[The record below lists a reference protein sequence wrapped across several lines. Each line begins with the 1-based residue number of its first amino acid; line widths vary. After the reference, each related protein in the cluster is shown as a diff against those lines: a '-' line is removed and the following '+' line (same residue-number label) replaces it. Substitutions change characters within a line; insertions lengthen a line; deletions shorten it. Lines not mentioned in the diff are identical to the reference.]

1 MGPAISCQKATIMTI
16 RVLKTSPPSALTRL
30 ADDYL
35 SHCRARGLS
44 PRSEHQYTYSIRSQ
58 LLPFCEREGITELS
72 QLDRRA
78 VDRFTLE
85 LLGRTTRAGAPLSR
99 HTVATYIRPI
109 RLLLNWAS
117 REGETVQAMPQ
128 LPRRGKPIRDVLSR
142 AELDQL
148 EQAVPKERDKVI
160 IRVFADCGLRLE
172 ELTRLSAAD
181 LIRGGRQ
188 VHLRVHGKRDRIRD
202 VPVPPAVV
210 RRLDRLIAAR
220 PEEHSSDAIFL
231 ALRRGPLG
239 DYEPL
244 TKGGV
249 YQVVKHAVAKAGI
262 AKRVHPHLLRHSWI
276 TEMLRRDM
284 NPVQLSFIAGASP
297 EVIASCYAHLTKEDS
312 YESMI
317 RALMPRDR
325 R

>member
-1 MGPAISCQKATIMTI
+1 MTI
-16 RVLKTSPPSALTRL
+16 RVLKMSPPSALTIL

-78 VDRFTLE
+78 VDRFTSE
-85 LLGRTTRAGAPLSR
+85 LLGRTTRAGMPLSR

-109 RLLLNWAS
+109 RLLLSWAS
-117 REGETVQAMPQ
+117 REGETVKAMPQ
-128 LPRRGKPIRDVLSR
+128 LPRRGKPVRDVLSG

-148 EQAVPKERDKVI
+148 EQAMPKERDKVI
-160 IRVFADCGLRLE
+160 IRVFGDCGLRLE
-172 ELTRLSAAD
+172 ELSRLTAAD

-202 VPVPPAVV
+202 VPVPPRVA

-220 PEEHSSDAIFL
+220 PEDRSSDAIFL

-239 DYEPL
+239 DYEAL
-244 TKGGV
+244 TKAGA
-249 YQVVKHAVAKAGI
+249 YQVVKRAVANAGI

-284 NPVQLSFIAGASP
+284 NAVQLSFIAGASP

-317 RALMPRDR
+317 RALVSRDR